1 MLYTRVRRE
10 HAIKIQQRKERG
22 EERLEMSLLED
33 FLVALD
39 LVADSELSPVFKR
52 NTALGVFAHL
62 GHVFLDVLQG

>member
-10 HAIKIQQRKERG
+10 HAIKIQQRKER
-22 EERLEMSLLED
+22 ERLEMSLLED

>member
-1 MLYTRVRRE
+1 
-10 HAIKIQQRKERG
+10 
-22 EERLEMSLLED
+22 MSLLED